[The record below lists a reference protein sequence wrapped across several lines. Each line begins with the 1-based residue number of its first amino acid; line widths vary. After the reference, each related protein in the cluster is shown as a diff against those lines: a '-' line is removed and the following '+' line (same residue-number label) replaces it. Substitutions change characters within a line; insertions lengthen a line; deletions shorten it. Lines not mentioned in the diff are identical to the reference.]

1 MNSNNIGSQF
11 LTGPSPISYGGSAPV
26 KRDAIATRAK
36 YMNKPDGMTDL
47 EYQGYLATC
56 EESYDIT
63 ERTFALYTLH
73 PNALYAI

>member
-1 MNSNNIGSQF
+1 MSD
-11 LTGPSPISYGGSAPV
+11 T
-26 KRDAIATRAK
+26 
-36 YMNKPDGMTDL
+36 
-47 EYQGYLATC
+47 EYLGYLATC

>member
-1 MNSNNIGSQF
+1 VNSFNNSGQIY
-11 LTGPSPISYGGSAPV
+11 TGHSPINYGPLAPV
-26 KRDAIATRAK
+26 KREEIGTRAR
-36 YMNKPDGMTDL
+36 YFHKPDGMTDL

-63 ERTFALYTLH
+63 KQTFALYTLH

>member
-1 MNSNNIGSQF
+1 VNSFNNSGQVF
-11 LTGPSPISYGGSAPV
+11 TGHSPINYGTPALV
-26 KRDAIATRAK
+26 KRQEFAPRTR
-36 YMNKPDGMTDL
+36 YVNKPDGMTDL

-63 ERTFALYTLH
+63 KQTLALYTLH